1 MYSFIDLFCGIGGFR
16 VALEKNGLECVY
28 SSDIDACVQEV
39 YKKNFGD
46 KPDGDIIE
54 VPTNRI
60 PKHDVLCAGLPYC
73 SDFDLKRRL
82 FDEVL
87 RIAKYHQPYILLL
100 DNVKEILTQSNGALI
115 NEMET
120 KLATIGYDLHSSLLN
135 ASFFGIPQSRE
146 IVYFVG
152 IRRDVKG
159 TLRYNKPKETMKQV
173 FLDNILEKDVEE
185 DLFVPYNEVS
195 LNKENIKDL
204 TNELKPVEIGLF
216 KDGSNGITRR
226 IYSPVGHSTMLLADN
241 KGIGAETGL
250 YAVENGV
257 RCLTIPECKSIMG
270 FPPRHHISD
279 GNKGYYQL
287 SNSIIPNMV
296 KCVWDSIKIK

>member
-73 SDFDLKRRL
+73 SDFDLKIRL

-115 NEMET
+115 NEMEA
-120 KLATIGYDLHSSLLN
+120 KLAAIGYDLHSSLLN

-159 TLRYNKPKETMKQV
+159 TLKYNKPKETMKQV
-173 FLDNILEKDVEE
+173 FLDNILEKNVEE
-185 DLFVPYNEVS
+185 DLFLSGEIRLNRDINN
-195 LNKENIKDL
+195 LNKE
-204 TNELKPVEIGLF
+204 LKPLEIGSININ
-216 KDGSNGITRR
+216 GSMEH
-226 IYSPVGHSTMLLADN
+226 IYSSTGHAIMLPADSN
-241 KGIGAETGL
+241 TPNTGL
-250 YAVENGV
+250 YAVEKGI
-257 RCLTIPECKSIMG
+257 RRLSLSECKRLMS
-270 FPPRHHISD
+270 FSNRHHISD
-279 GNKGYYQL
+279 ANLGYQQLGNAIIP
-287 SNSIIPNMV
+287 SMVDHVWNSIKVSN
-296 KCVWDSIKIK
+296 